1 MKRYISL
8 AGALLVGTV
17 VANEKAPAY
26 AKNVKAF
33 RNVDARKDLQVVQA
47 PIVAATNNHTKPVS
61 IHDTLSH
68 VTSERISEGE
78 SVVESLNTSKT
89 SLKVRS
95 IVDDTPDRD
104 LTDDDRYSECESES
118 LVSLDVA
125 EINSTPGVRSLIRS
139 YDVREN
145 SRWYD
150 HDVKSNNKLT
160 DYEESVLTSEQ

>member
-1 MKRYISL
+1 MKRFISL

-17 VANEKAPAY
+17 VANDKAPAY

-33 RNVDARKDLQVVQA
+33 RNVGARKDLQVVQT
-47 PIVAATNNHTKPVS
+47 PIVAAANNHTKPAS
-61 IHDTLSH
+61 IHDTLSD
-68 VTSERISEGE
+68 RISEGE

-95 IVDDTPDRD
+95 IVDDTPDRE
-104 LTDDDRYSECESES
+104 LADDDRYSECQSES
-118 LVSLDVA
+118 LVSLDDA

-139 YDVREN
+139 YGVREN

-160 DYEESVLTSEQ
+160 DYEESVLTSEQKSVV